1 MSTHTRIR
9 IAAALVVFVAAALVI
24 TAQSPQVR
32 PAATPARENSLD
44 LDGDASS
51 GLVTT
56 QPNDAVQAAFTARSY
71 APGST
76 AVLHLRG
83 TAPLLT
89 IQLFHAGAAASGPLQ
104 GAPIGLAQTLRRPSD
119 DVKLTLGFWPSGL
132 YYASVMT
139 PGRGVWYAPFI
150 LRPAHLGMNK
160 VLVVLPTN
168 TWQAYNFEDNDSW
181 YENASVHTVDLGRPF
196 IDGGI
201 PPHYHGYDRG
211 FLHWLAVH
219 HKHADFLSDD
229 DLDRLTVGRALAHAY
244 DLVVFS
250 GHEEYVTGH
259 EYDVIERYRDLG
271 GNLAFLSA
279 NNIFYKVVKHGGEM
293 DGRWR
298 WRDLGRPEA
307 SLVGAQYVDWN
318 HNAYGNRPYIA
329 TGVQTAPWLFA
340 GTGLRNG
347 DTFGVYG
354 IEVDARTPLS
364 PKGTE
369 VLAHIPS
376 IFGPGKSAEMTY
388 YTTRR
393 GAKVFSA
400 GVMNFGGSAMW
411 PVVSTLM
418 SNIWTELSKP

>member
-1 MSTHTRIR
+1 MATHTRIR
-9 IAAALVVFVAAALVI
+9 IAAALLLALAATVAI
-24 TAQSPQVR
+24 TSSN
-32 PAATPARENSLD
+32 PAAKPAGESSLD

-51 GLVTT
+51 GLVTKR
-56 QPNDAVQAAFTARSY
+56 PNDAVQAAFTARSY

-83 TAPLLT
+83 TAPLLRL
-89 IQLFHAGAAASGPLQ
+89 QLFHAGAAAGGPLE
-104 GAPIGLAQTLRRPSD
+104 GAPVSAAQTLRRPSA
-119 DVKLTLGFWPSGL
+119 DVTLTLGSWPSGL
-132 YYASVMT
+132 YYASVTT
-139 PGRGVWYAPFI
+139 PGRGVWYAPFV
-150 LRPAHLGMNK
+150 LRPAHLGANK

-168 TWQAYNFEDNDSW
+168 TWQAYNFEDDDSW
-181 YENASVHTVDLGRPF
+181 YENASVHTVDLARPF
-196 IDGGI
+196 VDGGI

-211 FLHWLAVH
+211 FLRWLSVN
-219 HKHADFLSDD
+219 HKHVDFVSDD
-229 DLDRLTVGRALAHAY
+229 DVDRIAVGRTLARAY

-259 EYDVIERYRDLG
+259 EYDVIRQYRDLG

-279 NNIFYKVVKHGGEM
+279 NDIFYKVVKHGDEM

-318 HNAYGNRPYIA
+318 HNEYGNRPYIT
-329 TGVQTAPWLFA
+329 TGAQTAPWLFA

-347 DTFGVYG
+347 DSFGVYG
-354 IEVDARTPLS
+354 IEVDARTSQS

-388 YTTRR
+388 YTTPR

-411 PVVSTLM
+411 PVVSTM
-418 SNIWTELSKP
+418 MKNIWAELSKP